1 MNPLE
6 RRIIDLSYEHKL
18 THIGSCLNAVNIID
32 HTYDVMRP
40 EDKFVLSQGHA
51 FLALAV
57 VLEKHKGLDAETLV
71 KEHGTHPIRNTKE
84 GIFVSTGSLGQGL
97 TVAVGMALADKTR
110 DIYVLSSDGEM
121 AEGSCWEALRVASE
135 QKIEN
140 IKLAVVANGWAG
152 YSKVD
157 AEWLDTRLN
166 AFYPTLVIR
175 VNMYSY
181 PEFLQG
187 LKGHYTVL
195 NDEMY
200 KELINERKST

>member
-1 MNPLE
+1 MNSLE

-18 THIGSCLNAVNIID
+18 THIGSCLNAVNFID
-32 HTYDVMRP
+32 HTYEVMRP

-57 VLEKHKGLDAETLV
+57 VLEKHKGLDAAQLV

-97 TVAVGMALADKTR
+97 TVAVGMALADRSR
-110 DIYVLSSDGEM
+110 DIYVVSSDGEM
-121 AEGSCWEALRVASE
+121 AEGACWEALRIASE
-135 QKIEN
+135 QKLEN
-140 IKLAVVANGWAG
+140 IKLAVIANGYAG

-157 AEWLDTRLN
+157 VDWLDTRLN
-166 AFYPTLVIR
+166 SFYPTLVIR
-175 VNMYSY
+175 ANLYSY

-195 NDEMY
+195 NKEMY
-200 KELINERKST
+200 EEVINAGKN